1 MVFLWLFKK
10 SENAMLNNIARNVL
24 VPIIV
29 FYLAKYLSVDYDN
42 FFWLW
47 VIFQWLV
54 SIILL
59 IVVNYYLN
67 NKLYKSSTVVNP

>member
-1 MVFLWLFKK
+1 MALKK
-10 SENAMLNNIARNVL
+10 SENAMLNNIARYVL

-29 FYLAKYLSVDYDN
+29 FYLAKYLTVDYDN

-67 NKLYKSSTVVNP
+67 YKLYKSSTVVNP